1 MFTIQPT
8 EKLLGFSEDESEM
21 RNRTQFKNQLC
32 VIVLVVC
39 HLVSSQIPEIKRHGI
54 PSASPVGL
62 RGWNSLSFLM
72 NVTAFP

>member
-8 EKLLGFSEDESEM
+8 EKLLGFSEDELEM
-21 RNRTQFKNQLC
+21 RNRTQFKNQLG
-32 VIVLVVC
+32 VIVPAVC

-54 PSASPVGL
+54 PSASPLGS
-62 RGWNSLSFLM
+62 RGRNSLSFLM